1 MWVLCLGSH
10 GQGSARVR
18 DTGRVANGT
27 GILTAQATPEAARRI
42 WPWWLAS
49 GVGMIAVAVVALFVV
64 DDGARLLLGAFGL
77 ALAVRGAL
85 LLRAAGALTADL
97 AGRARGLG
105 AAALAAGVVTLGVAI
120 ASTGADRVLLV
131 AVPVVLLAA
140 GAGQLSGGGSGRRG
154 GQALLVGA
162 LLVTGLLV
170 ATGIAQDWDR
180 AAATAT
186 VVTALAVAVFGVPL
200 LVASVRL
207 RSIAAQPVP
216 AAPAGCAGCACG
228 AGGCGA

>member
-1 MWVLCLGSH
+1 
-10 GQGSARVR
+10 
-18 DTGRVANGT
+18 VANGT

-42 WPWWLAS
+42 WPWWLAL

-64 DDGARLLLGAFGL
+64 DDGARLLLGAFGF

-97 AGRARGLG
+97 TGRARGLG
-105 AAALAAGVVTLGVAI
+105 AAALAAGVVTLGVAM

-140 GAGQLSGGGSGRRG
+140 SAGQLSGGGDGRRG

-162 LLVTGLLV
+162 LLVSGLLV

-180 AAATAT
+180 AAAIAT

-200 LVASVRL
+200 LVAAVRL
-207 RSIAAQPVP
+207 RAIAAQPVP
-216 AAPAGCAGCACG
+216 AAPTGCAGCACG